1 LNIIVYFDV
10 VSELEISFILSGTV
24 YTVYQLIQ
32 FWNRD
37 NDKYKQRKI

>member
-1 LNIIVYFDV
+1 LNIIAYAV
-10 VSELEISFILSGTV
+10 VAELEISFILSGTV
-24 YTVYQLIQ
+24 YTVYQLKQ